1 MYPSFFDTNVLVYAT
16 LDQDVAKKR
25 IAARLIM
32 DAVASQA
39 FVISAQVLKEYANT
53 LIRRSDRKPR
63 QIMEDV
69 RRLSPFVA
77 VADTPQLVLRAIDL
91 RQEYSLQFFDALVI
105 AGAESADCDT
115 VYSEDM
121 SDGEQYGNV
130 TVVNPFRDV

>member
-77 VADTPQLVLRAIDL
+77 VADTRQLVLRAIDL
-91 RQEYSLQFFDALVI
+91 RQEYSLQFFDALII

>member
-91 RQEYSLQFFDALVI
+91 RQEYSLQFFDALII